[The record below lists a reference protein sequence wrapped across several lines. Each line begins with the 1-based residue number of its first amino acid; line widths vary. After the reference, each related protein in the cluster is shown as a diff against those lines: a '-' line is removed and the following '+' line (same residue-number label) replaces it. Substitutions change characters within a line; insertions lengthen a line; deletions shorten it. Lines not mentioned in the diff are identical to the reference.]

1 MKPIDYSNNHFGS
14 IDFLIKGR
22 KIQFSTIFVEDV
34 NKDFQ

>member
-1 MKPIDYSNNHFGS
+1 MQPQDYDLNHIGF

>member
-1 MKPIDYSNNHFGS
+1 MHPYDYYNNQLGF